1 MHYILTASGQGV
13 PKGYGEKRPCEQT
26 VAMSSPT
33 CARFESSHH
42 GEKGMSLRA
51 PLSAKQMYT
60 TQSRRFQEKHLLGKK
75 QISASAP
82 KQGGRAYCSR
92 EPIIPRRV
100 FREGR
105 ENNEITPRPLM
116 DSSPRQ
122 QIRPPPVQV
131 RESHSHEPL
140 TPREDRGRCPRQSIT
155 PTTTKQNHSQVV
167 TPIARP
173 LREHSEPPVSSG
185 ALGVEVKT
193 ALAEITSLLNN
204 VVQRVER
211 METELQQQHS
221 TSVSSSSDTSLKYV
235 PRVVRVRMIVHVPSF
250 TQRVSVRVHVHIAPL
265 RLSCI

>member
-1 MHYILTASGQGV
+1 MQYFLQLLAKVFHKAM
-13 PKGYGEKRPCEQT
+13 EKSALVNKLPVRDLKAVT
-26 VAMSSPT
+26 MV
-33 CARFESSHH
+33 
-42 GEKGMSLRA
+42 KNGMSLRA

-60 TQSRRFQEKHLLGKK
+60 TQSWRFQEKHLLGKK

-82 KQGGRAYCSR
+82 RTSLLLSR
-92 EPIIPRRV
+92 T

-105 ENNEITPRPLM
+105 ANNEITPRPLKQVM

-122 QIRPPPVQV
+122 QIRPLPVDV

-140 TPREDRGRCPRQSIT
+140 TPREDRGRCPRQNIT

-185 ALGVEVKT
+185 TLGVEVKV

-204 VVQRVER
+204 IVQRVER

-221 TSVSSSSDTSLKYV
+221 TSCLVLVTL
-235 PRVVRVRMIVHVPSF
+235 
-250 TQRVSVRVHVHIAPL
+250 T
-265 RLSCI
+265 